1 MSTNGITRVRQ
12 YILSWIGLPVMAV
25 LNGVLR
31 EFTYCKVVG
40 EDTAHQ
46 ISAIILCMIICVYV
60 ILLNSR
66 IQLKNSRE
74 AFFAGFVWMIL
85 TIMFEVLFSS
95 ATGIPLEEQLRSYNP
110 ADGNLWILVIITV
123 LVAPMILRGHR
134 LIRLFG

>member
-12 YILSWIGLPVMAV
+12 YILGWIGLPVMAV

-85 TIMFEVLFSS
+85 TIMFEVLLSS
-95 ATGIPLEEQLRSYNP
+95 TTGIPLEEQLRSYDP
-110 ADGNLWILVIITV
+110 TDGNLWVLVVITV
-123 LVAPMILRGHR
+123 LVAPVILRGHR